1 MAGECEIKNFIRLQ
15 FFTCYH
21 VVEIDWCD
29 LFVSVLEIHFTDYG
43 DDDND
48 LRKYLS
54 YELKHSKIDTLS
66 IIFLILIKKLIN
78 LLRLQLASEQLLP
91 T

>member
-54 YELKHSKIDTLS
+54 YELKHFKIDTLS
-66 IIFLILIKKLIN
+66 FFYYFSSIKLIN
-78 LLRLQLASEQLLP
+78 LLLLQLASS
-91 T
+91 

>member
-1 MAGECEIKNFIRLQ
+1 M
-15 FFTCYH
+15 
-21 VVEIDWCD
+21 EIDWCD

-66 IIFLILIKKLIN
+66 IIFLILLYFSSIKLIN
-78 LLRLQLASEQLLP
+78 LLLLQLASEQLLP

>member
-54 YELKHSKIDTLS
+54 YELKHFKIDTLS
-66 IIFLILIKKLIN
+66 GIFFLLFYFSSIKLIN
-78 LLRLQLASEQLLP
+78 LLLLQLASS
-91 T
+91 